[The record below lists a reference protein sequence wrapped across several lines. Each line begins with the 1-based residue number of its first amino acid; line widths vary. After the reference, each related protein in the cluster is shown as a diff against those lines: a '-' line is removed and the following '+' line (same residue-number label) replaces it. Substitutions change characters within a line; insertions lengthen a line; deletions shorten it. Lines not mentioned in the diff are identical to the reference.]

1 MKSLLVPT
9 IAISLHKCVLM
20 VICSLVLK
28 LKDQFH
34 KGKPIKL
41 STRHFKGLNTLLN
54 RQLFIGT
61 LKSQMFYS
69 IKVLPKLLILV
80 LQSVRGKSIN
90 YLVIDLRISTSE
102 AQSI

>member
-28 LKDQFH
+28 LKD
-34 KGKPIKL
+34 
-41 STRHFKGLNTLLN
+41 HFKGLNTLLN